1 MRVLALTTLGLLLAA
16 ILSAH
21 PWIHQEAPG
30 RASASALQK
39 TTIQRI
45 NPPGSTQPTKYK
57 HLVKAGNTLYLSGQT
72 SSNGKG
78 ELIGKGDMR
87 AQVRQVYENI
97 KRILAHQGASFD
109 NLVKITIYTV
119 DVDEFLKTT
128 DIREQYTGGRAPA
141 STLVQID
148 RLANPDYLVE
158 IEGTAV
164 F

>member
-1 MRVLALTTLGLLLAA
+1 MRLLALATLGLLLVA

-21 PWIHQEAPG
+21 PWIQQEAAG
-30 RASASALQK
+30 KALASEPQQ
-39 TTIQRI
+39 TMIQRI
-45 NPPGSTQPTKYK
+45 NPPGSTQPTKYT
-57 HLVKAGNTLYLSGQT
+57 HLVTAGNTLYLSGQT

-109 NLVKITIYTV
+109 NLVKISIYTV

-128 DIREQYTGGRAPA
+128 DIRQQYTGGRAPA

-148 RLANPDYLVE
+148 RLANPDYLDE